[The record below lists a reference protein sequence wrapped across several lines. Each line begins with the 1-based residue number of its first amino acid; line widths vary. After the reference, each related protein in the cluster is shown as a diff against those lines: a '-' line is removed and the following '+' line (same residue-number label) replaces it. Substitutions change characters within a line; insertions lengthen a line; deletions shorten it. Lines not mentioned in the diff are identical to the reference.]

1 MAGKAPGKARSGPG
15 GRYGQRA
22 LRIFAFG
29 AIGAGLTALGFGI
42 GGEAWG
48 WLVLAA
54 LAVRMAAGGRPA
66 GPGGAA

>member
-1 MAGKAPGKARSGPG
+1 
-15 GRYGQRA
+15 
-22 LRIFAFG
+22 LRILAFG

-54 LAVRMAAGGRPA
+54 FAVTLISGLAVAFGALAATHGYWTIHEIPLSE
-66 GPGGAA
+66 